1 MDEFFHKT
9 TQLLWDYKTL
19 WEEFDKQF
27 LNEISTVG
35 ADKCLVFFGPIDKVC
50 YNSSFIF
57 PGFNLVLVFCSFF
70 DSNS

>member
-19 WEEFDKQF
+19 WEEFDEQF

-35 ADKCLVFFGPIDKVC
+35 EKVMIDLHQLGE
-50 YNSSFIF
+50 YFRQMFSIF
-57 PGFNLVLVFCSFF
+57 RSY
-70 DSNS
+70 S